1 MFTTA
6 SAGAASKRSSVSGL
20 FQGKRPFNCRI
31 HQRKTWKA
39 SDRTCLCIS
48 AAGTPHMAMER
59 LRVDEEQPS
68 TCCCLWTSTTA
79 SQSKK
84 EPNRGSQDWQQQQ
97 FSHLCQHRTALDL
110 LSSRTT
116 WAALTFLLHKSAAV
130 HFSRKATLPF
140 PSLCPSWHQ
149 SLYHPTYHH
158 WVPPDASFLAGH
170 SPVLLCEVHQTSSL
184 LLKGAH

>member
-39 SDRTCLCIS
+39 SDRTCLYIS

-79 SQSKK
+79 SHS
-84 EPNRGSQDWQQQQ
+84 RRSQTEA
-97 FSHLCQHRTALDL
+97 HRTDSSSSSAICVSTEQ
-110 LSSRTT
+110 LSIC
-116 WAALTFLLHKSAAV
+116 SAQE
-130 HFSRKATLPF
+130 RPG
-140 PSLCPSWHQ
+140 P
-149 SLYHPTYHH
+149 
-158 WVPPDASFLAGH
+158 H
-170 SPVLLCEVHQTSSL
+170 SPFFCTNLLPCILAERPLSHSLPSAPPGTSRSLTLHTTTGSPQTL
-184 LLKGAH
+184 LF